1 MSSLNISPFLVFI
14 INHIIMVAQRI
25 SICIDLCFAGTIN
38 RSTLKSKDKQK
49 VDRTVSTESLAT
61 KSRGISS
68 KPELSRST
76 SVPRDPNKSAGWFK
90 LKSKKSRA

>member
-1 MSSLNISPFLVFI
+1 MYKKIY
-14 INHIIMVAQRI
+14 
-25 SICIDLCFAGTIN
+25 LCAGTIN

-61 KSRGISS
+61 KSRGS
-68 KPELSRST
+68 KLELNRST